1 MTVLSRTKAG
11 LLAGVA
17 CTALIAAATGANA
30 GGFALR
36 EQSAEFQGMSF
47 AGSAAGGSLSS
58 MFWNSAATASREGM
72 NFESSYSA
80 ILARSEVTVDRV
92 TVAPNGGPGFAALG
106 VPNATVTALYGLTPN
121 TADGIAPAALVAA
134 SYGNYQVTKD
144 LYIGM
149 GVNAPFGLTLEPNR
163 ANYQAGT
170 LAETAKMVAFNF
182 NPTIAYKVMPGVT
195 VGVGAQLQ
203 TAEATFRFLGGN
215 PFNGSMVSLEANGWG
230 FGATAGVLVEP
241 MAGTTI
247 GVGWRSRINQQFE
260 GLFHSEATGGNGI
273 NSKVELKL
281 PDIVTVS
288 LKQVVTPQ
296 LRAAATFEWTQWSRF
311 QSLTVTA
318 AESGRGPLNVGGPVA
333 AGTIVANLPYQWEDS
348 WMVSFG
354 LEYDVSPTLTAR
366 AGYGY
371 ERTPIQ
377 SEAMRSPG
385 FPDNNRNWMSF
396 GGTWKALPNTT
407 FDLAWSHIFV
417 EEGKFNRDTLAPDL
431 VPTATT
437 NIQGH
442 VNTSIDIISVGMK
455 TKF

>member
-1 MTVLSRTKAG
+1 MTVLSYMKAG
-11 LLAGVA
+11 LLASVA
-17 CTALIAAATGANA
+17 CTAVLATTTGASA

-58 MFWNSAATASREGM
+58 MFWNSAAAASRDGM
-72 NFESSYSA
+72 NFESSISA
-80 ILARSEVTVDRV
+80 IMARSEVTVDRV
-92 TVAPNGGPGFAALG
+92 TVGPGFPALG
-106 VPNATVTALYGLTPN
+106 IPVANVVAAYAAVPAE
-121 TADGIAPAALVAA
+121 ADGIAPVAAVAA
-134 SYGNYQVTKD
+134 SYGNYQLTKD

-163 ANYQAGT
+163 ANYKGGT
-170 LAETAKMVAFNF
+170 LAETAKMVTFNF
-182 NPTIAYKVMPGVT
+182 NPTVAYKVMPGVT

-203 TAEATFRFLGGN
+203 TAEATFRFLGGQ

-230 FGATAGVLVEP
+230 FGATAGVIVEP

-247 GVGWRSRINQQFE
+247 GVGWRSRINHQFE
-260 GLFHSEATGGNGI
+260 GLFHNEATGGNGI

-288 LKQVVTPQ
+288 LKQVINPQ

-318 AESGRGPLNVGGPVA
+318 AETGRGPLNVGAPVA
-333 AGTIVANLPYQWEDS
+333 AGTTIANLPYEWEDS

-371 ERTPIQ
+371 ERSPIQ
-377 SEAMRSPG
+377 NDKMRSPG

-396 GGTWKALPNTT
+396 GGTWKALPNTSM
-407 FDLAWSHIFV
+407 DLAWSHIFV
-417 EEGKFNRDTLAPDL
+417 DEGKFDRDTLAPDL
-431 VPTATT
+431 VPTAST

-442 VNTSIDIISVGMK
+442 VKSSIDIISVGLK